1 MEICVVM
8 ILKRPFLCRAY
19 FFSLNIDGTEKG
31 ALREAV
37 CPTNGSF
44 DAGKGF
50 ILLCWTHCLSHALR
64 HTYLFFKNH
73 LQLAVLPAG
82 FQTKFNTID
91 GIKYSSGAL

>member
-64 HTYLFFKNH
+64 HTYLFLKITCNWQYY
-73 LQLAVLPAG
+73 QLAFKQSLIPLMV
-82 FQTKFNTID
+82 
-91 GIKYSSGAL
+91 